1 MAGKVTKKR
10 KQQKKANIPMTT
22 MSLPRFRVLEGEAG
36 KKPKKRKREKGSFPV
51 WGIILLVVLVLL
63 AGITAAAYWYI
74 TANYTVTNVYVEG
87 NVHYSNEEIMDM
99 VMSGRYGNNSLILSL
114 KYRDKSIEG
123 IPFVEKMDVSVLD
136 PHTVKIEVYEKALA
150 GYVEYLDRYL
160 YFDKDGIVV
169 ESSPEKTKGIPMVTG
184 LTFDHVVLYQALPV
198 ENPEIF
204 SEILSITQL
213 VNKYNLIV
221 HRIFFGSDNSLT
233 LYFENVKAAFGNSG
247 NLEEKVMELQYI
259 LPELTGKSGTLRM
272 ENYTEE
278 TKTITFEPDSQTE

>member
-1 MAGKVTKKR
+1 MAGKGTKKR
-10 KQQKKANIPMTT
+10 KTQKKVNIQTT
-22 MSLPRFRVLEGEAG
+22 TAPLPGFRVLEGEAG
-36 KKPKKRKREKGSFPV
+36 KKPKKQKREKGSFPAG
-51 WGIILLVVLVLL
+51 GIILIAVLVLL
-63 AGITAAAYWYI
+63 AGIAAAAYWYI

-99 VMSGRYGNNSLILSL
+99 VMSGRYGNNSLILSW

-123 IPFVEKMDVSVLD
+123 IPFIEKMDVSVLD

-169 ESSPEKTKGIPMVTG
+169 ESSTEKTKGIPMVTG
-184 LTFDHVVLYQALPV
+184 LSFDHVVLYQVLPV
-198 ENPEIF
+198 EDPAVF

-221 HRIFFGSDNSLT
+221 DRIFFGSDNSLT
-233 LYFENVKAAFGNSG
+233 LYFENVKADFGNSG

-278 TKTITFEPDSQTE
+278 TKTITFEPDSQS

>member
-1 MAGKVTKKR
+1 MAGKGTKKR
-10 KQQKKANIPMTT
+10 KQQKKENIPMMTAP
-22 MSLPRFRVLEGEAG
+22 LPRFRVLEGEAG
-36 KKPKKRKREKGSFPV
+36 KKPKKQTREKDSFPV
-51 WGIILLVVLVLL
+51 WRIVLLAASVLL
-63 AGITAAAYWYI
+63 AGILAAAYWYI

-169 ESSPEKTKGIPMVTG
+169 ESSSEKTKGIPMVTG
-184 LTFDHVVLYQALPV
+184 LRFDHVVLYQTLPV
-198 ENPEIF
+198 EDPEIF

-221 HRIFFGSDNSLT
+221 DRIFFGLDNSLT

-278 TKTITFEPDSQTE
+278 TKTITFEPDSKTE

>member
-1 MAGKVTKKR
+1 
-10 KQQKKANIPMTT
+10 
-22 MSLPRFRVLEGEAG
+22 
-36 KKPKKRKREKGSFPV
+36 
-51 WGIILLVVLVLL
+51 
-63 AGITAAAYWYI
+63 
-74 TANYTVTNVYVEG
+74 
-87 NVHYSNEEIMDM
+87 M

-169 ESSPEKTKGIPMVTG
+169 ESSSEKTKGIPMVTG

-221 HRIFFGSDNSLT
+221 DRIFFGSDNSLT

>member
-1 MAGKVTKKR
+1 M
-10 KQQKKANIPMTT
+10 
-22 MSLPRFRVLEGEAG
+22 
-36 KKPKKRKREKGSFPV
+36 
-51 WGIILLVVLVLL
+51 VLVLL

-198 ENPEIF
+198 ENPEI
-204 SEILSITQL
+204 LSITQL

-221 HRIFFGSDNSLT
+221 DRIFFGSDNSLT

-278 TKTITFEPDSQTE
+278 TKTITFEPDSKTE

>member
-1 MAGKVTKKR
+1 MAGKGTKKR
-10 KQQKKANIPMTT
+10 KVQKKVNTQTATAP
-22 MSLPRFRVLEGEAG
+22 LPRFRVLEGNEG
-36 KKPKKRKREKGSFPV
+36 KKKQKREKGTFPV
-51 WGIILLVVLVLL
+51 WGIVLLVLLVLL
-63 AGITAAAYWYI
+63 AGGLFAGYWYI

-87 NVHYSNEEIMDM
+87 NIHYSNEEIMDM
-99 VMSGRYGNNSLILSL
+99 VMSGRYGNNSLFLSL

-123 IPFVEKMDVSVLD
+123 VPFVEKMDVSVLD

-169 ESSPEKTKGIPMVTG
+169 ESSTEKTKGIPMVTG
-184 LTFDHVVLYQALPV
+184 LSFDHVVLYQALPV
-198 ENPEIF
+198 EDPEIF

-221 HRIFFGSDNSLT
+221 DRIFFGSDNSLT

-278 TKTITFEPDSQTE
+278 TKTITFEPDSQP

>member
-1 MAGKVTKKR
+1 M
-10 KQQKKANIPMTT
+10 
-22 MSLPRFRVLEGEAG
+22 
-36 KKPKKRKREKGSFPV
+36 
-51 WGIILLVVLVLL
+51 
-63 AGITAAAYWYI
+63 
-74 TANYTVTNVYVEG
+74 
-87 NVHYSNEEIMDM
+87 
-99 VMSGRYGNNSLILSL
+99 
-114 KYRDKSIEG
+114 
-123 IPFVEKMDVSVLD
+123 
-136 PHTVKIEVYEKALA
+136 
-150 GYVEYLDRYL
+150 EYLDRYL

-221 HRIFFGSDNSLT
+221 DRIF
-233 LYFENVKAAFGNSG
+233 FGNSG

-272 ENYTEE
+272 ENYTEA

>member
-1 MAGKVTKKR
+1 
-10 KQQKKANIPMTT
+10 MTT

-36 KKPKKRKREKGSFPV
+36 KKTKKRKREKGSFPV

-169 ESSPEKTKGIPMVTG
+169 ESSSEKTKGIPMVTG
-184 LTFDHVVLYQALPV
+184 LTFDHVVLSQALPV

-221 HRIFFGSDNSLT
+221 DRIFFGSDNSLT

-278 TKTITFEPDSQTE
+278 TKTITFEPDSKTE

>member
-36 KKPKKRKREKGSFPV
+36 KKTKKRKREKGSFPV

-169 ESSPEKTKGIPMVTG
+169 ESSSEKTKGIPMVTG
-184 LTFDHVVLYQALPV
+184 LTFDHVVLYQELPV

-221 HRIFFGSDNSLT
+221 DRIFFGSDNSLT